1 MFYVYIL
8 QLRDKSLYTGYT
20 NNLERRMKEHSTG
33 RGSKYVRS
41 RLPFKMAYF
50 ETYDNRSDA
59 MRRELR
65 IKKMSRPQKFEL
77 ISA

>member
-8 QLRDKSLYTGYT
+8 QLRDSSLYTGYT

-41 RLPFKMAYF
+41 RLPFEITYF
-50 ETYDNRSDA
+50 ETYENQRDA

-65 IKKMSRPQKFEL
+65 IKKMSRSQKFAL
-77 ISA
+77 LKT